1 MEGRPGQVMSLESEL
16 RFPSKVLK
24 EQPSFKSASSE
35 MEEKREKLRKRMV
48 RRMIGGNLSLFTL
61 QMIKLGDSLLGKHA
75 LETRSC
81 DRGRDWKGVG
91 ATSQGWVASRK

>member
-35 MEEKREKLRKRMV
+35 MEEKREKLRKRMSYQSYV
-48 RRMIGGNLSLFTL
+48 QSAGE
-61 QMIKLGDSLLGKHA
+61 GDL
-75 LETRSC
+75 
-81 DRGRDWKGVG
+81 
-91 ATSQGWVASRK
+91 